1 MASLPIV
8 YACNLRFIH
17 TKFSLVLVF
26 TSPICTKKE
35 RKKSLVKV
43 KKKKGPKKKKK
54 KVFDDE
60 WQKTLA
66 DSDNVIIG
74 VTGLTQLLS
83 TCNTQFR
90 VWLER
95 VYLLGICPF
104 CTKQLGD
111 P

>member
-43 KKKKGPKKKKK
+43 KKKTGPKKKKK

-60 WQKTLA
+60 WRKTLA
-66 DSDNVIIG
+66 DSDKVIMG
-74 VTGLTQLLS
+74 VTGLQNS
-83 TCNTQFR
+83 YPR
-90 VWLER
+90 VIPSLEF
-95 VYLLGICPF
+95 GSNECIF
-104 CTKQLGD
+104 
-111 P
+111 